1 MPPRSLIEEHASAF
15 AAELHAATRI
25 AKAVAPIA
33 LRYHRTDLQVDRKA
47 GNEPVTIADRM
58 CSTFIVEELQR
69 AFPGDT
75 VVSEEVAD
83 TKERLQ
89 NSRVWY
95 VDPIDGTKD
104 FIRGAKTYCIMIGLA
119 IDHEPKIGVV
129 YQPNHESLIFA
140 AEGSGAWSIAG
151 GTTSRLRVSR
161 MSDISH
167 GRLLTTSVAQSS
179 EVQNLIGIKGADKIG
194 SIGMK
199 MCALA
204 AGASDIYVNPATNC
218 SSWDTCAPQVILQ
231 EAGGK
236 MTRLSGQPL
245 CYDNA
250 NTMHHQEGL
259 IATNG
264 SLHDAVV
271 AKFSSLSGGK

>member
-1 MPPRSLIEEHASAF
+1 MPERSLIEEHASAF

-25 AKAVAPIA
+25 AQAVAPIA
-33 LRYHRTDLQVDRKA
+33 LRYHGTDLQVDRKA

-69 AFPGDT
+69 AFPGDI

-83 TKERLQ
+83 TKERLR

-104 FIRGAKTYCIMIGLA
+104 FIRGAKTYCVMIGLA

-129 YQPNHESLIFA
+129 YQPNHKSLIFA
-140 AEGSGAWSIAG
+140 SEGSGAWSIAG
-151 GTTSRLRVSR
+151 GSTSRLRVSR
-161 MSDISH
+161 MSDISK

-179 EVQNLIGIKGADKIG
+179 EMQNLLGIKGADKIG

-236 MTRLSGQPL
+236 MSRLSGQPL
-245 CYDNA
+245 HYDNED
-250 NTMHHQEGL
+250 TMHHKGGL

-264 SLHDAVV
+264 RLHDAVV
-271 AKFSSLSGGK
+271 AKFSSLSGGQ